1 MNNETSNAPSHP
13 LVAIAGYCASA
24 SAGIGFFAFVLLHQ
38 ISDGGMWA
46 IAAMAAAPALMGIGM
61 AYFITKQPQPDSTS
75 PNPQFSPGA
84 SNT

>member
-1 MNNETSNAPSHP
+1 MNNETSKAPPHP

-24 SAGIGFFAFVLLHQ
+24 SAVIIISAFLLLHE

-61 AYFITKQPQPDSTS
+61 AYFITKQPQQDSSS